1 MVPKFWQ
8 RYSGGAAQVFYE
20 LHARSGGSGGAMK
33 NAAYVWEHTLVV
45 AIREIDPDKVT
56 ARLRDADDAVFNRLL
71 EIEGSNDD
79 DEERSALED
88 AMDAIRLLRSHPF
101 RLTF

>member
-1 MVPKFWQ
+1 
-8 RYSGGAAQVFYE
+8 
-20 LHARSGGSGGAMK
+20 MK
-33 NAAYVWEHTLVV
+33 NAAYVWECTLVE
-45 AIREIDPDKVT
+45 AIREIDPDKAM

-71 EIEGSNDD
+71 EIEGSNDDDD

-101 RLTF
+101 RLAL